1 MYPNI
6 KARLNCIML
15 SFPIHSQIKSN
26 IIFRTFVALNIQSLA
41 FSVQQSEVKEQQIS
55 LSLVATS
62 KEMDGERK

>member
-1 MYPNI
+1 
-6 KARLNCIML
+6 ML